1 MSNLELA
8 RQIYDAFDR
17 GDIPTVLA
25 SMDPS
30 VEWREAEGN
39 PYQPD
44 GAAWVGPQAIVDK
57 LFMSLGG
64 EWDGFKVKVGSLHD
78 AGDHVVM
85 QGRYTGT
92 FKPSGKAVNAQA
104 CHVLR
109 FTNGKLTSFQQYT
122 DTAQIQSTMNRP

>member
-8 RQIYDAFDR
+8 QNLYDAFGR

-25 SMDPS
+25 SMDPNI
-30 VEWREAEGN
+30 EWREAEGN

-44 GAAWVGPQAIVDK
+44 GSAWVGPQAVVDK
-57 LFMSLGG
+57 LFLSLGG
-64 EWDGFKVKVGSLHD
+64 EWDGFTVNVGSLHD

-92 FKPSGKAVNAQA
+92 FKPSGKPINAQA
-104 CHVLR
+104 CHILR
-109 FTNGKLTSFQQYT
+109 FSNGKVTSFQQYC
-122 DTAQIQSTMNRP
+122 DTAQIQATMNRP